1 MKHGKILQM
10 WLKAFKIAL
19 AESNVEKIAEL
30 IKDLPSFEKVT
41 DMTEALYL
49 IKEAD
54 KLMQSLQNEN
64 QQIKAKLTKHIEFVK
79 STKKNTPPTLD
90 TSH

>member
-1 MKHGKILQM
+1 M
-10 WLKAFKIAL
+10 WLNAFKIAL
-19 AESNVEKIAEL
+19 VESNVDKIGEL
-30 IKDLPSFEKVT
+30 IKEMPAFDKVT

-64 QQIKAKLTKHIEFVK
+64 KQIKAKLSKHIEFVK
-79 STKKNTPPTLD
+79 STKTNTPPTLD

>member
-1 MKHGKILQM
+1 M
-10 WLKAFKIAL
+10 WLKSFKIAI

-30 IKDLPSFEKVT
+30 IKEVPPFDKVI

-54 KLMQSLQNEN
+54 NLMKGLQDDNRR
-64 QQIKAKLTKHIEFVK
+64 IKAKLTQHIEFIK
-79 STKKNTPPTLD
+79 STNNNIPPTLD